1 MKVSIVVRAYQDILG
16 PSSKRVIAT
25 TNYGNVT
32 INIIIIILYSISK
45 LAIKS
50 FTAETSLMTNDS
62 LFYEVIIQFD
72 CQFDKI
78 LETVTFV
85 AGENNIMYNAK
96 NSSMVNNTIISKL
109 CLKSQGAPSR
119 IRCVGHS
126 SGTKFVRQLIL
137 QGKH

>member
-1 MKVSIVVRAYQDILG
+1 
-16 PSSKRVIAT
+16 
-25 TNYGNVT
+25 
-32 INIIIIILYSISK
+32 
-45 LAIKS
+45 
-50 FTAETSLMTNDS
+50 MTNDN

-85 AGENNIMYNAK
+85 TGENIMYNAR

-109 CLKSQGAPSR
+109 CLKSQRAPSR
-119 IRCVGHS
+119 IKCVGHS
-126 SGTKFVRQLIL
+126 SGTKFVRRLIL